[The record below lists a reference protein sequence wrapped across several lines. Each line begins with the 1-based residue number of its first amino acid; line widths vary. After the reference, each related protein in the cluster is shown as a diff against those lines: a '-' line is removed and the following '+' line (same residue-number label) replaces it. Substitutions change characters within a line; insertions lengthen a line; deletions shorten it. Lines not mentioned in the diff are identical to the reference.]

1 LIGAGILSE
10 LGIEGDKEMRPM
22 VVSLADIKYF
32 FEYEMESGGTYYTGV
47 CIQYHSSVM
56 DTQVFALC
64 KYQDFRDAYYK
75 FMESLQALDIQLETD
90 GN

>member
-32 FEYEMESGGTYYTGV
+32 FELNIRTSGMLITNSCRAYKLLTY
-47 CIQYHSSVM
+47 
-56 DTQVFALC
+56 
-64 KYQDFRDAYYK
+64 
-75 FMESLQALDIQLETD
+75 
-90 GN
+90 N